1 VWYGMH
7 STMVNGNYQGEET
20 ASESVATVEAIRSPL
35 GGVRVTGNYT
45 YGQETLSN
53 CYRAVRVQY
62 SKFPGVLENF
72 ALGNLNRDQLK
83 ERINMNQFQV
93 VNLFGDYERNI
104 NEHYFKVMAG
114 FNQEVRTFKTLSAT
128 GNELLSEDLNDLN
141 LVSGEHVLG
150 GGASEW

>member
-1 VWYGMH
+1 
-7 STMVNGNYQGEET
+7 
-20 ASESVATVEAIRSPL
+20 A
-35 GGVRVTGNYT
+35 NYT

-53 CYRAVRVQY
+53 YYRAVRVQY

-114 FNQEVRTFKTLSAT
+114 FHQEVRRFACVAAT

-141 LVSGEHVLG
+141 LGSGEHVLG
-150 GGASEW
+150 GGATEWAFRGAFSRVNYGYKGKYFFEASGRYDG